1 MEPVFVRAVFN
12 LDCRWE
18 GLDPVYRIYVNNE
31 MFAERTYRWTDCYL
45 EEHLQ
50 ISAPPGTYRIRVE
63 PVGPQIAKFI
73 TGGHRIDHGPAHWV
87 DINTLEIRP

>member
-1 MEPVFVRAVFN
+1 MEIDDDGPDPER
-12 LDCRWE
+12 
-18 GLDPVYRIYVNNE
+18 GLSAQQVAARIAAGLVN
-31 MFAERTYRWTDCYL
+31 T
-45 EEHLQ
+45 
-50 ISAPPGTYRIRVE
+50 APPGTYRIRVE